1 MICYNGVISK
11 MVYIHYYRG
20 DYFITHNNEGTKNC
34 EILSKS

>member
-11 MVYIHYYRG
+11 MVYIHYYP